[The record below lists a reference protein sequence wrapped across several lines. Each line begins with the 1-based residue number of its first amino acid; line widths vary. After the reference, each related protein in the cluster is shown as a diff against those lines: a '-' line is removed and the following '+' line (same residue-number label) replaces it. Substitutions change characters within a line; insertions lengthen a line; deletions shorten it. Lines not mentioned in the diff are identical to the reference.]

1 MEFARALARVVAES
15 KADVSVPVKRPS
27 SWQTFLALIRGWDL
41 GVQFAAGVAA
51 LICITGAS
59 WLVVQNVTISSRV
72 VALDAQ
78 LRNAEAREQGL
89 RNELATQSRKQ
100 PPPVAVPP
108 STPIVPSLVFLPGLA
123 RAETPHEQLV
133 LQSPAQIAHIEI
145 HLETRDDYP
154 RFRVELSH
162 GGEQVLTRGEPA
174 TEPNR
179 RS

>member
-1 MEFARALARVVAES
+1 MSGGISHMRSERADEVLLVRYLLGNLTEEEQVQVEDRAFEDAEYLGALEAAEADLIDSYVSGELSEAERRGFEHRFLTSPQRRGKVEFARALARVVAES

-72 VALDAQ
+72 VTLDAQ

-89 RNELATQSRKQ
+89 RNELAT
-100 PPPVAVPP
+100 
-108 STPIVPSLVFLPGLA
+108 
-123 RAETPHEQLV
+123 
-133 LQSPAQIAHIEI
+133 
-145 HLETRDDYP
+145 
-154 RFRVELSH
+154 
-162 GGEQVLTRGEPA
+162 
-174 TEPNR
+174 
-179 RS
+179 